1 MPPGRRTGPAVSV
14 GRTPSANSGQLAA
27 SAWLTSFG
35 LNPPPGALRW
45 HAEISLDVID
55 GPARTEYD
63 ETRDTRF
70 HIDIYSEEWGF
81 FFCHAGRVSWIRIT
95 DIPFVHGRDEY
106 QLLKQTPALPDIG
119 KLMRALE
126 TTHGVRFNRPQALI
140 RTNIVAAEPMIRRWL
155 QTI

>member
-14 GRTPSANSGQLAA
+14 GRTPGQLAA

-126 TTHGVRFNRPQALI
+126 TALI